1 MADPGAVSWTASSN
15 GHHGLYR
22 APWRAGDAN
31 HPRVGCQNRKREV
44 IGKLTMVC
52 GRYNELVNN
61 GGYFMVYKP
70 TYKFYK

>member
-31 HPRVGCQNRKREV
+31 HPGGRMPKPKKRSDWE
-44 IGKLTMVC
+44 ITL
-52 GRYNELVNN
+52 R
-61 GGYFMVYKP
+61 
-70 TYKFYK
+70 